1 MIKLVAFDL
10 DGTIGDTIPMCLKAL
25 KKAVTPYVTLN
36 DVSENDILE
45 TFGLNEKG
53 MIKKLVGYNWENALD
68 DFYVIYEQMHIMC
81 PRPFDG
87 ITELIEKLK
96 KKSILIALVTGKGE
110 KSCAITLRQFNMDTC
125 FDKVKTGNPF
135 KNNKAENFRELLADY
150 KLQPDEMIYIGD
162 TIINVSFK
170 DEVLMGQLTRS
181 VSVTSGHSAT
191 YTVYGVEITER
202 EDDRGNYD
210 SWEENYTFAVTSGSP
225 ASRLDSYDRYN
236 GEVSESMTSKEKS
249 FTLVVDGVT
258 VCSNEPISNVGKVDK
273 VIGNYRYIF

>member
-125 FDKVKTGNPF
+125 FDKVKTGSIKGGIKPQMMQ
-135 KNNKAENFRELLADY
+135 EVIDEY
-150 KLQPDEMIYIGD
+150 KLSADEVIYIGD
-162 TIINVSFK
+162 APTDIDAARQVGVKI
-170 DEVLMGQLTRS
+170 
-181 VSVTSGHSAT
+181 VSVLYGTRIEEEAVKAKNPDAICYSIEDVKKYLTSL
-191 YTVYGVEITER
+191 I
-202 EDDRGNYD
+202 
-210 SWEENYTFAVTSGSP
+210 
-225 ASRLDSYDRYN
+225 
-236 GEVSESMTSKEKS
+236 
-249 FTLVVDGVT
+249 
-258 VCSNEPISNVGKVDK
+258 
-273 VIGNYRYIF
+273 

>member
-53 MIKKLVGYNWENALD
+53 MIKKLVGYNWEEALN

-135 KNNKAENFRELLADY
+135 KNNKAENFRELLAY
-150 KLQPDEMIYIGD
+150 W
-162 TIINVSFK
+162 S
-170 DEVLMGQLTRS
+170 
-181 VSVTSGHSAT
+181 H
-191 YTVYGVEITER
+191 
-202 EDDRGNYD
+202 
-210 SWEENYTFAVTSGSP
+210 
-225 ASRLDSYDRYN
+225 
-236 GEVSESMTSKEKS
+236 
-249 FTLVVDGVT
+249 
-258 VCSNEPISNVGKVDK
+258 
-273 VIGNYRYIF
+273 YRFHQ

>member
-162 TIINVSFK
+162 TVSDIVSCREVGIRCLSASWITSCLDAQKLEAHNAGNVFYS
-170 DEVLMGQLTRS
+170 T
-181 VSVTSGHSAT
+181 
-191 YTVYGVEITER
+191 
-202 EDDRGNYD
+202 
-210 SWEENYTFAVTSGSP
+210 
-225 ASRLDSYDRYN
+225 
-236 GEVSESMTSKEKS
+236 
-249 FTLVVDGVT
+249 
-258 VCSNEPISNVGKVDK
+258 
-273 VIGNYRYIF
+273 

>member
-96 KKSILIALVTGKGE
+96 KKSILIALVKRRKE
-110 KSCAITLRQFNMDTC
+110 LCDNITS
-125 FDKVKTGNPF
+125 
-135 KNNKAENFRELLADY
+135 
-150 KLQPDEMIYIGD
+150 I
-162 TIINVSFK
+162 
-170 DEVLMGQLTRS
+170 
-181 VSVTSGHSAT
+181 
-191 YTVYGVEITER
+191 
-202 EDDRGNYD
+202 
-210 SWEENYTFAVTSGSP
+210 
-225 ASRLDSYDRYN
+225 
-236 GEVSESMTSKEKS
+236 
-249 FTLVVDGVT
+249 
-258 VCSNEPISNVGKVDK
+258 
-273 VIGNYRYIF
+273 